1 MDIGYIYIRTNEYW
15 DLYDAYKLGK
25 TLNIPDRETSY
36 ITSEIKRGKYIIV
49 IELDASILDDI
60 EKKLQLY
67 FTELNL
73 YIKFNAGTEFFNK
86 KIINY
91 IIPYFDE
98 NNILYKILSDN
109 DIDNLIRKIRIHDDT
124 SHDDTSNDD
133 IYNNT
138 YHTRDYQMEIINKSS
153 DYFQNNKKGLLI
165 IPCGVG
171 KTLISLWITYKL
183 NSNTILI
190 GVPNKLLLKQWYNII
205 YILFKNIPCLIVS
218 DGISMDNITCFL
230 ENNKKKCIV
239 ITTYSSSHKI
249 YYATQYI
256 DFSFDMKINDEAH
269 HLTSNNIIIE
279 NNEKKF
285 IQMLNISS
293 NKQIS
298 LTATIKQLE
307 NIDNNNIIS
316 NDNIEYFGDIIDKRC
331 LLWAINK
338 NIVCDYVIQTIIMN
352 EEELN
357 QNFEKN
363 YFTED
368 NEKRLFLSAFSSLK
382 SIFDGNSHH
391 LLVYSNNKNNSL
403 KIVKYIKTLL
413 DDNFFDIEDLY
424 YSSYHSDMS
433 SKEQV
438 NIINKFEKSKYGIIT
453 CVYCLGEG
461 YDNNN
466 IDGVVF
472 SENMSSNIRI
482 VQSSLRASRKN
493 INQPNKI
500 AKIIL
505 PILHKDDWLEDNN
518 NQDLR
523 KIKEVIYQMGL
534 EDETI
539 NQKIKVF
546 TIEIK
551 KYISSKNKNIQ
562 YTDNFGEYDDDL
574 TSKLKLKTIKRS
586 ILGISYEKAK
596 TIIASKNIK
605 NKEEYFELCNN
616 DNRLSF
622 EPELIYNGLFTNWIE
637 YLSIQRIYYD
647 LETCKNRVNELLL
660 LFPEI
665 KNNYLDLSTIS
676 NYMCTKDPLFPPH
689 GLWVEYY
696 NLKNLSEVIVI
707 TNNKKKNG
715 VVL

>member
-109 DIDNLIRKIRIHDDT
+109 DIDNLIRKIRIHDDI
-124 SHDDTSNDD
+124 SHDD

-138 YHTRDYQMEIINKSS
+138 YHPRDYQMEIINKSS